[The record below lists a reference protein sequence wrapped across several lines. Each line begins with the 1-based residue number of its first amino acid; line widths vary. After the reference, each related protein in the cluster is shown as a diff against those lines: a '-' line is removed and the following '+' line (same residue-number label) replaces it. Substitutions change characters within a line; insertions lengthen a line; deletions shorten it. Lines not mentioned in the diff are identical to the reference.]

1 MNDRLTMEELENQQ
15 ATLLPGRDLLLGV
28 SVLGLPLV
36 GLDGLTVNIDTKGP
50 NWLLGSVGNV

>member
-36 GLDGLTVNIDTKGP
+36 SLDGLSVNIDTKGP
-50 NWLLGSVGNV
+50 NWLFGSVGNV